1 MIYPGLLASS
11 IRNGISLQ
19 TPQNPILN
27 ISIKTGTIGANN
39 TMTFGGRR

>member
-11 IRNGISLQ
+11 IQKGINIQ
-19 TPQNPILN
+19 TPPNPILN

-39 TMTFGGRR
+39 KVTFGGR